1 MIPNLLDLTGDFFAK
16 PYRLQHLQC
25 LAIPKMFLLK
35 VKSSFYGLNDAAKK
49 QKPVPNHSKGYK
61 NDRFSIQKA
70 ELFLN

>member
-35 VKSSFYGLNDAAKK
+35 VKSSFYGLND
-49 QKPVPNHSKGYK
+49 
-61 NDRFSIQKA
+61 D
-70 ELFLN
+70 E